1 MFGLGFFC
9 LFRQHNS
16 YFNIILKY
24 ADYLIHTW
32 SSVTPSAHCNPKD
45 RHCHSVKSEAGI
57 HPKHVDMFLRT
68 LQFIHSTCL
77 CSMVFCSFYHTFTT
91 IVKYEVLEEQEK
103 LNFSRVI
110 KIFLNIFVHSIS
122 QETLIQVF
130 FFFKKKK
137 DKSNLGILKTSSIR
151 FSVHEINHIHIKSVE
166 SASYL
171 YNSRESGF
179 EYVQDVPG
187 YQTSG

>member
-1 MFGLGFFC
+1 
-9 LFRQHNS
+9 
-16 YFNIILKY
+16 
-24 ADYLIHTW
+24 
-32 SSVTPSAHCNPKD
+32 
-45 RHCHSVKSEAGI
+45 
-57 HPKHVDMFLRT
+57 
-68 LQFIHSTCL
+68 
-77 CSMVFCSFYHTFTT
+77 MVFCSFYHTFTT

-122 QETLIQVF
+122 QETLIKVF